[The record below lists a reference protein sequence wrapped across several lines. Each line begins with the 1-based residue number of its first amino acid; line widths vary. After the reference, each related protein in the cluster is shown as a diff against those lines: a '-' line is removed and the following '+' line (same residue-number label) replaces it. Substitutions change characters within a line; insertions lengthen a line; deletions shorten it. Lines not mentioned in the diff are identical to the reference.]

1 MNDIVTSG
9 KRHNASTGASG
20 CHPVDI
26 YVGQQIRLARREQ
39 RMSQEALA
47 KCLGVTFQQVQKYE
61 IGANRVSAS
70 KLFEIATA
78 LQRPVSYFFEGFP
91 NAAERNPT
99 DAERE
104 SVTVIQHTAEGRRL
118 AKAFVAAMPH
128 VRKAVVGLLE
138 SMEQP

>member
-1 MNDIVTSG
+1 MSNIVTSR
-9 KRHNASTGASG
+9 KRHNASTDASG

-26 YVGQQIRLARREQ
+26 YVGQQIRLARKEQ

-78 LQRPVSYFFEGFP
+78 LQRPVSYFFEGFL

-118 AKAFVAAMPH
+118 AKAFVAAMPQ

-138 SMEQP
+138 SME

>member
-1 MNDIVTSG
+1 MSNIVTSR
-9 KRHNASTGASG
+9 KPYNASASGSG

-26 YVGQQIRLARREQ
+26 YVGQQIRLARKTQ

-78 LQRPVSYFFEGFP
+78 LQRPISYFFEGFA
-91 NAAERNPT
+91 NAAERDPT
-99 DAERE
+99 ELERE

-118 AKAFVAAMPH
+118 AKAFVAAMPQ

-138 SMEQP
+138 SME